1 MPRVPSAEVTPL
13 SSFLSPIPPPSLF
26 LCTFPHF
33 PLTPQ
38 SLIYMTDK
46 YTDKYDHS
54 IFVFYAVGVLI
65 VNDMVWMRGLGWGWR
80 REGKLSPNLATVSSV
95 MTPPSLWK
103 TILFCLHL
111 HESSFFLL
119 FCSQRS
125 HGTFAN
131 IFKSCKKQDFFFFCC
146 FFFFFF

>member
-1 MPRVPSAEVTPL
+1 
-13 SSFLSPIPPPSLF
+13 
-26 LCTFPHF
+26 
-33 PLTPQ
+33 
-38 SLIYMTDK
+38 
-46 YTDKYDHS
+46 
-54 IFVFYAVGVLI
+54 
-65 VNDMVWMRGLGWGWR
+65 MRGLAWGWR

-131 IFKSCKKQDFFFFCC
+131 IFKSCEKQDFFSAV
-146 FFFFFF
+146 FFFFFKSSTSQVFLFKACSTMPSSSWLVLNAAGLWEWGWWWWWWRCGGEREKKGWRNLID